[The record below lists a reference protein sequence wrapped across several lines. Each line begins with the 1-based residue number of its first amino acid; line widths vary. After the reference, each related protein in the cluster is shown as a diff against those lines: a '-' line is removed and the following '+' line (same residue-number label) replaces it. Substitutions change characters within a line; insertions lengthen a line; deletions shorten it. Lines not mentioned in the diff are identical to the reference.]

1 MLIPNPAQVGL
12 EFDEQRRMAVERE
25 VDGGDGLPESLKFG
39 GVSGVVGRRSG
50 KGAEPRHRP
59 RKERGDDGQCG
70 LPKQKGVSPFGLTP
84 LQSEEDHFRF
94 RS

>member
-1 MLIPNPAQVGL
+1 MPNRLVGLGLTKRCKGGGVGGWVWLFILLGAKRLVAVLIPNPAQVGL

-50 KGAEPRHRP
+50 KG
-59 RKERGDDGQCG
+59 
-70 LPKQKGVSPFGLTP
+70 S
-84 LQSEEDHFRF
+84 
-94 RS
+94 